1 MKEKITLSSREI
13 QRVHILERCC
23 RGELTLIAGTPLLR
37 VCYRQAKRLL
47 ARYRTQGAGGLAH
60 RHRGQPA
67 HNAFDREV
75 REQVLRLHQERY
87 AKFNDTHF
95 VEMLEEQ
102 EGLKIGRE
110 TARRWLRQAGIPPK
124 RHRCPPRHRRRRPR
138 RPQLGLLMQ
147 WDGSPHLWFGD
158 ERPACSLL
166 HATDDATGTVLGA
179 LFRPQEDAIGYLKL
193 LDMVLRRHGAP
204 LAVYQDRHG
213 ALHRNDHRWSHE
225 EELAGIRYPTHV
237 GRVLR
242 DIPIQPISAYSA
254 QAKGRIER
262 QGGTFQD
269 RLIAELELHA
279 ITEID
284 QANQWLESTYID
296 RHNRRFAKSPDQS
309 GSMFR
314 KISAAERYHKV
325 CFAYE
330 ATVANDNAVR
340 LGGLVIDIPPGPN
353 RRTYARRRVLVRQ
366 HLDGV
371 WTVWLDN
378 VRIARHPATEL
389 REPFRSWRPRQPGDD
404 HRARHIV
411 QLYLDTTPAPL
422 QGDILA

>member
-1 MKEKITLSSREI
+1 
-13 QRVHILERCC
+13 
-23 RGELTLIAGTPLLR
+23 
-37 VCYRQAKRLL
+37 
-47 ARYRTQGAGGLAH
+47 
-60 RHRGQPA
+60 
-67 HNAFDREV
+67 
-75 REQVLRLHQERY
+75 
-87 AKFNDTHF
+87 
-95 VEMLEEQ
+95 
-102 EGLKIGRE
+102 
-110 TARRWLRQAGIPPK
+110 
-124 RHRCPPRHRRRRPR
+124 
-138 RPQLGLLMQ
+138 
-147 WDGSPHLWFGD
+147 
-158 ERPACSLL
+158 
-166 HATDDATGTVLGA
+166 
-179 LFRPQEDAIGYLKL
+179 
-193 LDMVLRRHGAP
+193 MVLRRHGAP
-204 LAVYQDRHG
+204 VAVYQDRHG
-213 ALHRNDHRWSHE
+213 ALYRNDHRWSHE
-225 EELAGIRYPTHV
+225 EELAGIRFPTHV

-242 DIPIQPISAYSA
+242 DIPIQPIPAYSA

-269 RLIAELELHA
+269 RLIAELELQA

-284 QANQWLESTYID
+284 QANQWLESTYLD

-353 RRTYARRRVLVRQ
+353 RRSYARRRVLVRQ

-411 QLYLDTTPAPL
+411 QLYLETTPAPL